1 MSKTPRSHDVAEAPS
16 KHLSIL
22 SGMAH
27 QIVTHWGL
35 RSQEGVLAGPGDL
48 ARHGAARTN
57 EFDAWQVTADDH
69 KRGTPAGLWMPGRGW
84 WRWLL
89 RGVRGVSWSGL
100 TSADRPSLYLDRG
113 SAPTGIAATKE
124 RRQWRK
130 SITVDHDL
138 VSR

>member
-35 RSQEGVLAGPGDL
+35 RSQEGVLACPGDL

-69 KRGTPAGLWMPGRGW
+69 KRGTPAGLWMPGA
-84 WRWLL
+84 
-89 RGVRGVSWSGL
+89 GVVALAVTWGAWVSWSGL
-100 TSADRPSLYLDRG
+100 TSADSAVPLPGPRFRTDRNRSHEG
-113 SAPTGIAATKE
+113 EKAVEKE
-124 RRQWRK
+124 HYR
-130 SITVDHDL
+130 
-138 VSR
+138 